1 MFAVWHRLW
10 PAATHLMRVVL
21 QRVKEAHVDVAGAT
35 VGSISIGLLVLVG
48 ITSADTPQHAE
59 YLADKIIHL
68 RIFPDEERRMN
79 RSILEVGGSLLVVS
93 QFTLYG
99 DCRKGRRPSFD
110 QAAPPEQARQLY
122 EYFMQRLSSRNIIV
136 QAGVFQAEMQVH
148 LVNDGPVTFVLDS
161 PDGQMP
167 LG

>member
-1 MFAVWHRLW
+1 VAV
-10 PAATHLMRVVL
+10 ASASDDHLMRIVL

-35 VGSISIGLLVLVG
+35 VGSISAGLLILIGVA
-48 ITSADTPQHAE
+48 SSDTRKEAE
-59 YLADKIIHL
+59 YLADKIIYL
-68 RIFPDEERRMN
+68 RIFPDDKHRMN

-99 DCRKGRRPSFD
+99 DCSKGRRPSFD

-122 EYFMQRLSSRNIIV
+122 EYFVERLSSRNIIV
-136 QAGVFQAEMQVH
+136 QTGVFQAEMQVH

-167 LG
+167 PG